1 MTNQYENLKAALIRV
16 SGEPDKRGRFK
27 CPSHGGDDYNL
38 AIRDSDKKVQ
48 ITCFSHKCDGVD
60 ILESLDMK
68 LSDIYYENKLSKKT
82 ANWVLTLERLE
93 WCFSIIS
100 LAVSTL
106 ERNPNHDFSEQDL
119 RAVCKAKT
127 ELEQHYLA
135 SYGGEI

>member
-1 MTNQYENLKAALIRV
+1 MTIQYDNLKAALIRV
-16 SGEPDKRGRFK
+16 TGEPDKRGRFK

-60 ILESLDMK
+60 ILANLDMK
-68 LSDIYYENKLSKKT
+68 LSDIYYDNKLSKKT
-82 ANWVLTLERLE
+82 ANWILPPERLAHNK
-93 WCFSIIS
+93 SIITIN
-100 LAVSTL
+100 ATIL
-106 ERNPNHDFSEQDL
+106 ELIPNHDFSDQDL
-119 RAVCKAKT
+119 RAICKAKT

>member
-1 MTNQYENLKAALIRV
+1 MTIQYDNLKAALIRV
-16 SGEPDKRGRFK
+16 TGEPDKRGRFK

-38 AIRDSDKKVQ
+38 AIRDGDKKVQ